1 MDINTITPLTP
12 QQVFDAALFG
22 IRKQEY
28 VKSYLGGRGC
38 AYRGQHGLKCGIG
51 HAIPD
56 ACYNPLFDNINSS
69 TSIGALLDNSWKQ
82 FDVLRRLFGGVPV
95 CVLKDIQAAH
105 DSMLATYPSE
115 DDKERW
121 EQRMKD
127 IAVAY
132 GLTYTPVAEA

>member
-1 MDINTITPLTP
+1 MSINTITPLTP

-56 ACYNPLFDNINSS
+56 ACYDPLFDSSGHS
-69 TSIGALLDNSWKQ
+69 TSIGALLDDSRER

-95 CVLKDIQAAH
+95 YVLRDIQCAH
-105 DSMLATYPSE
+105 DKMLAAYPSE
-115 DDKERW
+115 NDKQRW

-132 GLTYTPVAEA
+132 RLTYTPVAKA

>member
-1 MDINTITPLTP
+1 MSINTITPLTA

-22 IRKQEY
+22 IRTQGY
-28 VKSYLGGRGC
+28 VKSYRVSRGC
-38 AYRGQHGLKCGIG
+38 AYRGEHGLKCGIG

-56 ACYNPLFDNINSS
+56 ACYNPLFDSS
-69 TSIGALLDNSWKQ
+69 SHSTIIGELLDNSRKQ

-95 CVLKDIQAAH
+95 YVLEDIQAAH
-105 DSMLATYPSE
+105 DEMLATYPSE
-115 DDKERW
+115 DDKQRW
-121 EQRMKD
+121 EQRMED

>member
-22 IRKQEY
+22 IRKQGY
-28 VKSYLGGRGC
+28 VKSYLVNRGC
-38 AYRGQHGLKCGIG
+38 VYRGAHGLKCGMG

-56 ACYNPLFDNINSS
+56 ACYDPLFDSSNRS
-69 TSIGALLDNSWKQ
+69 TSIGALLGDSRKQ
-82 FDVLRRLFGGVPV
+82 FDVLRRLFEGVPV
-95 CVLKDIQAAH
+95 YVLKDIQAAH
-105 DSMLATYPSE
+105 DSMLAAYPSE
-115 DDKERW
+115 NDKQGW

-132 GLTYTPVAEA
+132 RLTYTPKGEE